1 MLRCRSAE
9 ILILPL
15 HGFNRRVGGID
26 LALCCL
32 RRDGAGRRSN
42 NDKGE
47 SASDNSPPSQ
57 PGGAGG
63 RIIHHAMSDSL
74 ALLPRAS
81 VRRTI
86 RVLHQFRPAL
96 SNPLVLPHEE

>member
-1 MLRCRSAE
+1 MLRCRPAE

-32 RRDGAGRRSN
+32 RRDGGGRRSN
-42 NDKGE
+42 SNDKGE

-74 ALLPRAS
+74 AGYHA
-81 VRRTI
+81 
-86 RVLHQFRPAL
+86 RP
-96 SNPLVLPHEE
+96 